1 MFIDYVCMNIYN
13 CGVNT
18 IAFMRYFLFKYAY
31 MYSIIGYTYTKHTH
45 EHVYYHA
52 ANIEPNTF
60 N

>member
-1 MFIDYVCMNIYN
+1 
-13 CGVNT
+13 
-18 IAFMRYFLFKYAY
+18 
-31 MYSIIGYTYTKHTH
+31 MYLIIGYTYKKHTH